1 MEKEVVENV
10 TEKEPTK
17 SLVEQVKDLKE
28 NSVSKEEYAKL
39 EETNKELMAALIDGK
54 QVSTNQ
60 PEAEKVDI
68 FGLVKEMREM
78 DNTSLDIDYCKK
90 ALEYRNAVIE
100 QYGEEND
107 PFCPTQ
113 ARFTPTSEDKEK
125 AQNVA
130 DVMQQCIE
138 EANGNNAV
146 FIALMQERT
155 RDVRLPKKK

>member
-54 QVSTNQ
+54 QVDTNQ

-100 QYGEEND
+100 QYGDEND

>member
-1 MEKEVVENV
+1 MENEVVENV

-54 QVSTNQ
+54 QVDTTQ

-113 ARFTPTSEDKEK
+113 ARFTPTSEDK
-125 AQNVA
+125 
-130 DVMQQCIE
+130 
-138 EANGNNAV
+138 
-146 FIALMQERT
+146 
-155 RDVRLPKKK
+155 